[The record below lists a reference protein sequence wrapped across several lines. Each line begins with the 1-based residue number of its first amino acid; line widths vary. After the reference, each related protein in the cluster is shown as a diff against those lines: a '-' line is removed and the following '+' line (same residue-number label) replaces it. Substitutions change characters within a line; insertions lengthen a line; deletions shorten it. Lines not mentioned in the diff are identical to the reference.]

1 MCIRDS
7 NRTDRDVPVIAMTAN
22 VFADDKAEADKV
34 GMNDYVT
41 KPLKREKLLDVL
53 KTWIDDRK

>member
-1 MCIRDS
+1 
-7 NRTDRDVPVIAMTAN
+7 MTAN